1 MPRMPIICVVI
12 LLLVL
17 AAAVPARADL
27 GFGAIQGTWE
37 VAVTP
42 QPTPD
47 IPVPPEGFQALF
59 SFHLGGTLSETD
71 GGIHPG
77 SQVDLFPEL
86 GLLSASDGLG
96 AWTRKGHRR
105 SALTFFKVLF
115 ADQAQI
121 GYLRVRGEV
130 TLTPDRKRFFGE
142 ALSDFILGPDL
153 ETGELFFNGPVRLD
167 GRRLGVV
174 AVGP

>member
-1 MPRMPIICVVI
+1 MPRLPIACVVT
-12 LLLVL
+12 LLVVL
-17 AAAVPARADL
+17 VTAPLARADF

-37 VAVTP
+37 VTVTP
-42 QPTPD
+42 QQVDDVPTPA
-47 IPVPPEGFQALF
+47 PFQALF

-77 SQVDLFPEL
+77 SRVELFPDL

-96 AWTRKGHRR
+96 AWKRKGHRR
-105 SALTFFKVLF
+105 NALTFFKVLF
-115 ADQAQI
+115 AEQEQV
-121 GYLRVRGEV
+121 GYLRIRGEV
-130 TLTPDRKRFFGE
+130 TLSPDRKRFSGD

-153 ETGELFFNGPVRLD
+153 ESGELFFTGPVRLD

-174 AVGP
+174 AAGP